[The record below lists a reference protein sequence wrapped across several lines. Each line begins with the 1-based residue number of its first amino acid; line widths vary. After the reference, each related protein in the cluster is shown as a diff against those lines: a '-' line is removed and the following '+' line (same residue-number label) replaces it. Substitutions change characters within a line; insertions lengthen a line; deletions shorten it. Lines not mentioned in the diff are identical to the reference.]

1 MEGNRG
7 LGDTSAQADNPHRS
21 PKPERVSFCA
31 ILTRDL
37 FDFSDFPAWRDHC
50 CQQLAV

>member
-21 PKPERVSFCA
+21 PKPEQIQIRQ
-31 ILTRDL
+31 TRD
-37 FDFSDFPAWRDHC
+37 
-50 CQQLAV
+50 